1 MTTQLV
7 STLTASSG
15 GQSTITLPLDA
26 AAYQQGDTFIVALRH
41 QSPSMASDWTTP
53 AGWSRVGPP
62 FVGSSASFRGNGFF
76 AWTPPAGASIPA
88 TATFKAPLPARCIG
102 ASMLVRGG
110 DMSKL
115 YASSSDPTV
124 AGSAASP
131 SEFVSPGDH
140 SLAIFYGAAEVS
152 SGVSHIPT
160 ALPGGF
166 TTAVLHTSSTD
177 IAVGR
182 TSLYV
187 GTRQTSGVVD
197 MSGEQIAWAS
207 TTSPTAL
214 GIGIPEAADTPAP
227 PAPSGLDAH
236 LGDKS
241 PAKVYYTTGKEI
253 TTPKSVNKVFRGY
266 SSTAAMLT
274 QTPFYWAHR
283 GGSVSYPEHSLW
295 AFTQSALRG
304 FGALEMSLNRSS
316 DGVWFGLHDADL
328 TRVTGGASTADP
340 STLTWEQIQQ
350 YQTITGATGAPQPFC
365 RLEELVKAYGASHV
379 LVLDAKYLANEAG
392 MNEVCDLIEGY
403 YALHHPGIVWT
414 EKVVWKGFY
423 TTAPTAYV
431 ARQRGCLSWGYLY
444 ERNLA
449 SDANWSTKAAAWDLL
464 GLEYTD
470 SQQTWDQVKA
480 LGKPIVGHICPD
492 QAAVATALAKGASG
506 VQCSGVAVIR
516 PDRLPA

>member
-1 MTTQLV
+1 MTAQLV
-7 STLTASSG
+7 SALTASSG

-26 AAYQQGDTFIVALRH
+26 AAYQPGDAFIVALRH

-53 AGWSRVGPP
+53 EGWSRVGPP
-62 FVGSSASFRGNGFF
+62 FVASSAASRGNGFF
-76 AWTPPAGASIPA
+76 AWTPPVGAPIPGS
-88 TATFKAPLPARCIG
+88 ATFKAPLPARCIG
-102 ASMLVRGG
+102 VSLLVRGG
-110 DMSKL
+110 DMSRL
-115 YASSSDPTV
+115 YSSGSASVV

-131 SEFVSPGDH
+131 SAFVSPGDP
-140 SLAIFYGAAEVS
+140 SLAIFYGAAEVP

-177 IAVGR
+177 TAVGR

-187 GTRQTSGVVD
+187 GTRQTSGVAD
-197 MSGEQIAWAS
+197 MSGEKIAWAS

-214 GIGIPEAADTPAP
+214 GIGIPEAAAP
-227 PAPSGLDAH
+227 TAPSGLDAYQ
-236 LGDKS
+236 GDKS
-241 PAKVYYTTGKEI
+241 PATVYYTTGEG
-253 TTPKSVNKVFRGY
+253 TATPKSVHKVHRGY

-274 QTPFYWAHR
+274 QKPFYWAHR
-283 GGSVSYPEHSLW
+283 GGSVSYPEHSLF
-295 AFTQSALRG
+295 AFTQSALHG

-316 DGVWFGLHDADL
+316 DGIWFGLHDANL

-350 YQTITGATGAPQPFC
+350 YQTVTGATGAPQPFC

-392 MNEVCDLIEGY
+392 MNEACDLIEGY
-403 YALHHPGIVWT
+403 YALHHPGVVWT
-414 EKVVWKGFY
+414 EKVVWKAFY
-423 TTAPTAYV
+423 TTAPTAIV

-449 SDANWSTKAAAWDLL
+449 NDANWATKASAWDLL

-480 LGKPIVGHICPD
+480 LGKPIVGHICPN
-492 QAAVATALAKGASG
+492 QAAVDAALAKGASG
-506 VQCSGVAVIR
+506 VQCSGVALIKAN
-516 PDRLPA
+516 LPKQG

>member
-7 STLTASSG
+7 STLTGSSG

-41 QSPSMASDWTTP
+41 QSPSMASDWAVP
-53 AGWSRVGPP
+53 EGWSRVGPP
-62 FVGSSASFRGNGFF
+62 FVASSASFRGNGFF
-76 AWTPPAGASIPA
+76 AWTPPVGASIPA
-88 TATFKAPLPARCIG
+88 TAMFKAPLPARCIG

-115 YASSSDPTV
+115 YASTSSSVV
-124 AGSAASP
+124 AGSVASP
-131 SEFVSPGDH
+131 SGFVSPATP

-152 SGVSHIPT
+152 SGVPHIPT

-166 TTAVLHTSSTD
+166 TTAVLHTSSTGT
-177 IAVGR
+177 AVGR

-197 MSGEQIAWAS
+197 MSGEKIAWAS

-214 GIGIPEAADTPAP
+214 GIGIPEAAAP
-227 PAPSGLDAH
+227 TAPSGLDAH

-241 PAKVYYTTGKEI
+241 TAEVYYTTGEG
-253 TTPKSVNKVFRGY
+253 TATPESVHRVFRGY

-274 QTPFYWAHR
+274 QAPFYWAHR
-283 GGSVSYPEHSLW
+283 GGSVSYPEHSLF
-295 AFTQSALRG
+295 AFTQSALHG

-316 DGVWFGLHDADL
+316 DGVWFGLHDASL

-350 YQTITGATGAPQPFC
+350 YQTVTGATGAPRPFC
-365 RLEELVKAYGASHV
+365 RLEELVEAYGASHV
-379 LVLDAKYLANEAG
+379 LVLDAKYHAHEAG

-403 YALHHPGIVWT
+403 YALHHPGVDWT

-423 TTAPTAYV
+423 TAAPTATI

-444 ERNLA
+444 ERNLS
-449 SDANWSTKAAAWDLL
+449 SDANWSTKASAWDLL

-470 SQQTWDQVKA
+470 SQQAWDQVKA
-480 LGKPIVGHICPD
+480 LGKPVIGHICPD

-506 VQCSGVAVIR
+506 VQCSGVAVIKAN
-516 PDRLPA
+516 LPKQG